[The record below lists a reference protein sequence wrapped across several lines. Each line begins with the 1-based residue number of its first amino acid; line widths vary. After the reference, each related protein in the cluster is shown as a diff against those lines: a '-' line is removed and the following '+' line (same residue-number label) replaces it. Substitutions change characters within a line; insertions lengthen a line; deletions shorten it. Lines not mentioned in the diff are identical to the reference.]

1 MCSLL
6 LLAVICT
13 NIFEGL
19 QSPRSMLSVIPALP
33 NLKFVIDLG
42 KQEQPYFL
50 VEMMKQGSEKVTNL
64 PSHTLSKNRAR
75 I

>member
-50 VEMMKQGSEKVTNL
+50 CRDDETRFRESNKLAQSHVE
-64 PSHTLSKNRAR
+64 
-75 I
+75 